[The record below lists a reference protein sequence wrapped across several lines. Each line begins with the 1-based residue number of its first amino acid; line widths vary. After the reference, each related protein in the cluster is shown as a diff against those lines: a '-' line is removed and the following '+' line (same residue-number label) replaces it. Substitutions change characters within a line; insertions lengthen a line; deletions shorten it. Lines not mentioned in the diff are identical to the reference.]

1 LIPGSN
7 LRIYSNARR
16 NNNFLKVKM
25 KLNKC
30 FMHAFNMVLHSKL
43 RSWLTI
49 TGIVIGV
56 AAVIAIVSIG
66 DGMQQTL
73 NAQLNSLGGDIV
85 TISPGFERG
94 GGFFGLRGGGGGG
107 PSGGAQ
113 ATTKQIVLDR
123 SDLQALKGVP
133 DIAMIDTNIRGSVNI
148 SYLGKTGRVSVTG
161 VDQKVW
167 SQITTSTIKT
177 GRMLDSADQN
187 VIVIGGNLASSYF
200 DQPVGINKMVT
211 INSAAFRVVGI
222 LNDQS
227 TGVYMPIQM
236 AYQVIPDK
244 TTDIYDTLVVKIK
257 DQNQLDAA
265 ISNIQ
270 DKLMTS
276 RHVTQNKMDFSVT
289 SRKEMQQTRADTLNS
304 MNTFLLAIAAVSLI
318 VGAIG
323 IANTMFTSVL
333 EKTKEIGIMKAVG
346 ARNRDILQIFLFNAA
361 FIGLVGGTLGIILGT
376 ILSGFMPSLMGGLP
390 MARGTAIVTLNSI
403 AMALSVS
410 VSVGI
415 LAGIIPAYQASKL
428 RPVDALRY
436 E

>member
-1 LIPGSN
+1 
-7 LRIYSNARR
+7 
-16 NNNFLKVKM
+16 M

-30 FMHAFNMVLHSKL
+30 FKHAFNMVLHSKL

-73 NAQLNSLGGDIV
+73 NAQLNALGGDIV

-94 GGFFGLRGGGGGG
+94 GGMFFMRGGG

-123 SDLQALKGVP
+123 SDLQALKGIS
-133 DIAMIDTNIRGSVNI
+133 DIALIDTNIRGSVDV
-148 SYLGKTGRVSVTG
+148 SYLGKTGKVSVTG
-161 VDQKVW
+161 VDQAVW
-167 SQITTSTIKT
+167 SKITTTTIKT

-187 VIVIGGNLASSYF
+187 VIVVGGRLASSYF
-200 DQPVGINKMVT
+200 SQPVGINKMVM
-211 INSAAFRVVGI
+211 INGSAFRVVGI
-222 LNDQS
+222 LDDQS
-227 TGVYMPIQM
+227 NSVYMPIQM

-244 TTDIYDTLVVKIK
+244 TNDIYDTLVVKIR
-257 DQNQLDAA
+257 DENQLDEV
-265 ISNIQ
+265 ISKIEN
-270 DKLMTS
+270 KLMIA
-276 RHVTQNKMDFSVT
+276 RHVTQKNKDFSVS
-289 SRKEMQQTRADTLNS
+289 SRKEMQQARADTMNS

-318 VGAIG
+318 VGSIG

-333 EKTKEIGIMKAVG
+333 EKTKEIGIMKAIG
-346 ARNRDILQIFLFNAA
+346 ARNHDILLIFLFNAA
-361 FIGLVGGTLGIILGT
+361 FIGLVGGIIGIILGT
-376 ILSGFMPSLMGGLP
+376 LLSGFMPSLMGNLP
-390 MARGTAIVTLNSI
+390 LARGSTIVSLNSI
-403 AMALSVS
+403 IMALSVS
-410 VSVGI
+410 VTVGI

-428 RPVDALRY
+428 KPVDALRY